1 MTKRGSTV
9 SVEPL
14 TLERLFSAYEEKR
27 EAIQSRLREFEEVGS
42 AGDDLRFLEELSF
55 CIFAAGT
62 SARHG
67 IQCVEKVRPFLITGD
82 REELREA
89 LRGQRFYNVR
99 SGHLHTTREYLREYN
114 GLRLKSAL
122 ASFEDPL
129 ERRDW
134 LALNPRIAGIGMK
147 EASHYLRNVGFKG
160 YAILDKHI
168 LRGLHELGAL
178 ESPAPPGNPRR
189 YREIEAR
196 LHAFA
201 HEIGIDADELDLL
214 LWSERTGEIL
224 K

>member
-1 MTKRGSTV
+1 M
-9 SVEPL
+9 PL
-14 TLERLFSAYEEKR
+14 KATGNSEGPLSLERLCSSYVEKKPAIR
-27 EAIQSRLREFEEVGS
+27 ERLREFEEVGRV
-42 AGDDLRFLEELSF
+42 GDDARFLEELAF

-62 SARHG
+62 SARQG
-67 IQCVEKVRPFLITGD
+67 MQCVEKVRPILLTGD

-99 SGHLHTTREYLREYN
+99 SGFLHATREYLKECCD
-114 GLRLKSAL
+114 LRLKEKL
-122 ASFEDPL
+122 FGFEDPQ

-134 LALNPRIAGIGMK
+134 LALNPRIVGIGMK

-168 LRGLHELGAL
+168 LRGLHELGVL
-178 ESPAPPGNPRR
+178 DTPNPPGKPDR
-189 YREIEAR
+189 YREIETK
-196 LHAFA
+196 LHAFSR
-201 HEIGIDADELDLL
+201 EVGIDADELDLL

>member
-1 MTKRGSTV
+1 MGRKDSLTT
-9 SVEPL
+9 EPL
-14 TLERLFSAYEEKR
+14 TLERLFQAHEEKGEEIR
-27 EAIQSRLREFEEVGS
+27 RRLREFEAVGE
-42 AGDDLRFLEELSF
+42 AGDDRRYLEELAF

-67 IQCVEKVRPFLITGD
+67 MACVEKVRPVLLTAD

-89 LRGQRFYNVR
+89 LRGQRFYNIR
-99 SGHLHTTREYLREYN
+99 SGFLHQTREYLRECC
-114 GLRLKSAL
+114 GLRLKEKLNAFS
-122 ASFEDPL
+122 DPH

-147 EASHYLRNVGFKG
+147 EAGHYLRNVGFKG

-168 LRGLHELGAL
+168 LRGLHELGVL
-178 ESPAPPGNPRR
+178 ETAAPPGNPKR

-201 HEIGIDADELDLL
+201 RQVGIDPDELDLL